1 MKITIEVV
9 KHVEKLCRLRLTDEE
24 QKKFTEQLTKILTY
38 MDKLNELNTEN
49 VEPTSH
55 VADLKNILRK
65 DTIIKSMDIE
75 NVLSNAPDKDSKCF
89 KVPAIIE

>member
-1 MKITIEVV
+1 MKITTEAV

-75 NVLSNAPDKDSKCF
+75 NVLSNAPDKDSNCF

>member
-1 MKITIEVV
+1 MKITTEAV

-24 QKKFTEQLTKILTY
+24 QKKFTEQLNQILAY

-55 VADLKNILRK
+55 VAALKNILRK

>member
-75 NVLSNAPDKDSKCF
+75 NVLSNAPDKDSNCF